1 MIYAALAV
9 IALFVVVTLLLPKL
23 ATVNP
28 SSAALGVRRTLGGTI
43 LAMSAF
49 TALRGLLP
57 VAVSL
62 FLLGLAIMNAQGV
75 FRKAGKEKGQR
86 SSVKTSVLEMNLDHD
101 TGAMDGQVLS
111 GQFEG
116 RALST
121 MALPELLVLLKQCV
135 AANDQSEALLMAYL
149 DRVHEGWRE
158 QAGTAGGASSNAA
171 GGMSRAEAFDVLGLE
186 RGRQRGSHPQGLS
199 RADEEASPGPGGLGV
214 VCRAHQ

>member
-86 SSVKTSVLEMNLDHD
+86 SSVKTSVLEMKPRPRHRRD
-101 TGAMDGQVLS
+101 
-111 GQFEG
+111 G
-116 RALST
+116 RAG
-121 MALPELLVLLKQCV
+121 PERAIRGQGV
-135 AANDQSEALLMAYL
+135 
-149 DRVHEGWRE
+149 VHHG
-158 QAGTAGGASSNAA
+158 AA
-171 GGMSRAEAFDVLGLE
+171 GAAGPAEAV
-186 RGRQRGSHPQGLS
+186 RCRQ
-199 RADEEASPGPGGLGV
+199 
-214 VCRAHQ
+214 

>member
-111 GQFEG
+111 GAIRGQG
-116 RALST
+116 
-121 MALPELLVLLKQCV
+121 V
-135 AANDQSEALLMAYL
+135 
-149 DRVHEGWRE
+149 VHHG
-158 QAGTAGGASSNAA
+158 AA
-171 GGMSRAEAFDVLGLE
+171 GAAGPAEAV
-186 RGRQRGSHPQGLS
+186 RCRQ
-199 RADEEASPGPGGLGV
+199 
-214 VCRAHQ
+214 